1 MVDRTIYRLTEYDLN
16 NQVVKIVYSEN
27 KKQLEEEKNNNEN
40 ESQHIDDINFNGESL
55 KDLCNKLNILNKD

>member
-1 MVDRTIYRLTEYDLN
+1 MKKTIYRLTEYDLN

-55 KDLCNKLNILNKD
+55 KDLCNQLNILNKD

>member
-1 MVDRTIYRLTEYDLN
+1 MKKTIYRLTEYDLN

-55 KDLCNKLNILNKD
+55 KDLCNKLNILNKN

>member
-1 MVDRTIYRLTEYDLN
+1 MKKTIYRLTEYDLN

>member
-1 MVDRTIYRLTEYDLN
+1 MKKTIYRLTEYDLD

>member
-1 MVDRTIYRLTEYDLN
+1 MKKTIYRLTEYDLD

-55 KDLCNKLNILNKD
+55 KDLCNKLNILNKN